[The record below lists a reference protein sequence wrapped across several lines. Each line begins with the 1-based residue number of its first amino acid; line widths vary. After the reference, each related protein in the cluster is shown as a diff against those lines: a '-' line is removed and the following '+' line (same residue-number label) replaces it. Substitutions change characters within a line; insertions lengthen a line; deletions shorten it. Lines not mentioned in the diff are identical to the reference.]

1 MEVEV
6 RLFNAVIIM
15 TGLWATRA
23 VMGYPLRLPARPV
36 TEESAPHPCSATED
50 TPLLPITMKSNT
62 TVIIIR

>member
-36 TEESAPHPCSATED
+36 EGTEKVIKISFSIQHIVSS
-50 TPLLPITMKSNT
+50 LLFLTIYGM
-62 TVIIIR
+62 